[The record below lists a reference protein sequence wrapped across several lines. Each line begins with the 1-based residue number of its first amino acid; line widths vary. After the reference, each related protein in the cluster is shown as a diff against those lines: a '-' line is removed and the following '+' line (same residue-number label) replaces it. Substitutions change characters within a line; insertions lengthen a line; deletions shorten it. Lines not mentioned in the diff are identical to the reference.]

1 MSITEKYVDFMLGYI
16 GETMLVQLGE
26 PLENGKIAIH
36 KLGPVVNVRVWMEV
50 LNKYSRS
57 ANILLRF
64 DKYKVERLFFM
75 PLNSSPESILKKV
88 RKEIDKIV
96 NKTIIDDGRADEV
109 REMYAERRKQF
120 AEAIKN
126 IPIPN
131 EKIQ

>member
-1 MSITEKYVDFMLGYI
+1 MNIAEKYVDFMLDYI
-16 GETMLVQLGE
+16 GESTLVQLDE

-64 DKYKVERLFFM
+64 DKYQIERLFFM
-75 PLNSSPESILKKV
+75 PLNSSPDSIVNKV
-88 RKEIDKIV
+88 HKEIDKIV
-96 NKTIIDDGRADEV
+96 NKTIFDDGRADDV
-109 REMYAERRKQF
+109 KAMYAERRKAL

-126 IPIPN
+126 SNI
-131 EKIQ
+131 KIKE